1 MSKYVYIF
9 LAFSWALVSVAEAD
23 GAAEAHASVRGLT
36 ADQTFAILAAEL
48 AGRRG
53 ELATAHTYYLQAA
66 ELTAHADLAELAV
79 RAAMGGEDRAGAE
92 RALALWLRL
101 APESPEAHQ
110 LAAVLR
116 IEAGDQE
123 GALIHLRRI
132 VELGGLETELAWA
145 RVSAIVARVPDV
157 ETRLAL
163 MRALVESFADNADAE
178 QALAMVAAAAARYE
192 LADAAARRALEL
204 RPDWNRPRLFLV
216 KLLLSQNRRDEAR
229 ALLESFVSES
239 PEDSPLRMVYG
250 QFLVEEQDFTSARA
264 VFERLL
270 RNQPR
275 QPDVLFAV
283 GVLSLQLDDLDEARH
298 AFTRLYDTGQR
309 RDEAAYYLGQ
319 VEEHAGHVGQAIDWY
334 RQVRDANAKDAQ
346 VRIALLE
353 AGAGRV
359 ERARE
364 ILQRLRDQAPADGP
378 IFYLIEAEILIE
390 AGENI
395 QAMEVFDAALRAY
408 PDDPE
413 VLYARA
419 LHAVALERIEQAE
432 HDLRRIIADDPQHAD
447 ALNALG
453 YTLADRTE
461 RYEEARALIER
472 AYALKPEE
480 PAILDSMG
488 WVQFRLGNHDQALSY
503 LRQALEALNDGEI
516 AAHLGE
522 VLWTMGRK
530 AEAWK
535 VWEAALA
542 EHPDHAYLR
551 RVVERFRLSPNTS
564 DDQPHQ
570 SGQAARP

>member
-1 MSKYVYIF
+1 MSKYSHIF
-9 LAFSWALVSVAEAD
+9 LASSLFLVSVAQAE
-23 GAAEAHASVRGLT
+23 GVAEARPSVPGLS
-36 ADQTFAILAAEL
+36 ADQTFAILAAEV

-53 ELATAHTYYLQAA
+53 DLGTAHIYYLQAA
-66 ELTAHADLAELAV
+66 ELTGHAELAELAV
-79 RAAMGGEDRAGAE
+79 RAAMGGEDREGAE
-92 RALALWLRL
+92 RAVALWLRL
-101 APESPEAHQ
+101 APEAPEAHQ

-116 IEAGDQE
+116 IEASDQE

-132 VELGGLETELAWA
+132 VELGGLEAELAWT
-145 RVSAIVARVPDV
+145 RVTSIVARVADV
-157 ETRLAL
+157 ESRLAL
-163 MRALVESFADNADAE
+163 MRALVESFAGSADAE
-178 QALAMVAAAAARYE
+178 QALAAVAAAASRYE
-192 LADAAARRALEL
+192 MADAAARRALEL

-229 ALLESFVSES
+229 ALLESFVAEA

-270 RNQPR
+270 HNEPR

-283 GVLSLQLDDLDEARH
+283 GVLSLELEDLDEARR
-298 AFTRLYDTGQR
+298 AFAQLHQTGQR

-319 VEEHAGHVGQAIDWY
+319 VEERAGDVGKAIDWY
-334 RQVRDANAKDAQ
+334 QQVRDANASDAQ

-353 AGAGRV
+353 AEAGQV

-364 ILQRLRDQAPADGP
+364 ILQRLRDQAPADGLVL
-378 IFYLIEAEILIE
+378 FLIEAEILVE
-390 AGENI
+390 AGYDE

-408 PDDPE
+408 PDDPD

-419 LHAVALERIEQAE
+419 LHAVELERIEQAE
-432 HDLRRIIADDPQHAD
+432 RDLRRILVDDPHHAD

-461 RYEEARALIER
+461 RYEEARALIEQ

-488 WVQFRLGNHDQALSY
+488 WIHFRLGDYEQALSY
-503 LRQALEALNDGEI
+503 LRKALETLNDGEI

-522 VLWTMGRK
+522 VLWAMGRE
-530 AEAWK
+530 AEAWE

-542 EHPDHAYLR
+542 EHPEHAYLN
-551 RVVERFRLSPNTS
+551 RVVERFRLSRNAS
-564 DDQPHQ
+564 DQPRQ
-570 SGQAARP
+570 PNGAAQP

>member
-1 MSKYVYIF
+1 MSKYAYIL
-9 LAFSWALVSVAEAD
+9 LAFSLALVSVAEAD
-23 GAAEAHASVRGLT
+23 GAAEVHASVRGLT

-79 RAAMGGEDRAGAE
+79 RAAMGDEDRAGAE

-132 VELGGLETELAWA
+132 VELGALETEPAWA

-163 MRALVESFADNADAE
+163 MRALVESFADSADAE
-178 QALAMVAAAAARYE
+178 QALATVAAAAARYE
-192 LADAAARRALEL
+192 LADAAARRALAL

-270 RNQPR
+270 HNEPR

-283 GVLSLQLDDLDEARH
+283 GVLSLQLDDLDGARH

-334 RQVRDANAKDAQ
+334 QQVRDANASDAQ

-353 AGAGRV
+353 ARAGRV

-364 ILQRLRDQAPADGP
+364 ILQRLRDQAPADGLVL
-378 IFYLIEAEILIE
+378 YLIEAEILVE
-390 AGENI
+390 AGENS

-408 PDDPE
+408 PNDPD

-419 LHAVALERIEQAE
+419 LHAVALERIDQAE
-432 HDLRRIIADDPQHAD
+432 RDLRRIIADDPHHAD

-453 YTLADRTE
+453 YTLADHTE
-461 RYEEARALIER
+461 RYEEARVLIER

-488 WVQFRLGNHDQALSY
+488 WIQFRLGNHEQALSY

-522 VLWTMGRK
+522 VLWTMGRE

-542 EHPDHAYLR
+542 EHPDHAYLK
-551 RVVERFRLSPNTS
+551 RVVERFRLSRNTS
-564 DDQPHQ
+564 DDQPRQ
-570 SGQAARP
+570 SSEAAKP